1 MPSDVVRVICP
12 NLTCR
17 AILSVPAL
25 ARGKTV
31 RCRQC
36 GARVRIPGGSGVP
49 GGGSPHPGSVEPV
62 ADTEPDKPAVQ

>member
-17 AILSVPAL
+17 AILSVPTL

-36 GARVRIPGGSGVP
+36 GARVRIPGGSAGAP
-49 GGGSPHPGSVEPV
+49 Q
-62 ADTEPDKPAVQ
+62 ADSAGNDATSTEAQADKAAS